1 MQEAY
6 AYGGWVIAGLVIYMS
21 ALLAIGWWASKRVA
35 NEADFLVAGRSLG
48 IPLTIGALVATW
60 YGAGTTMGA
69 AGAAYLFGTQ
79 GVVFD
84 PYGAALCLL
93 LIGLIFGRVVRRSKY
108 MTLVDYFRSRY
119 SGPVATM
126 AGFVMVIAEMG
137 WVGALLVGFGS
148 IIEFFTGIPLLWG
161 IVASTLVLVVYTFL
175 GGMYAVTLTDAL
187 QMAVITISMLAILM
201 IVMSIPEVGGWSY
214 IFANDPSHNWLGI
227 NQWDFFPTSEANAD
241 PELGNAGFNY
251 YTGHMGWFYWLAAVM
266 AIGVGSLA
274 AQDVNQR
281 LMSAKSE
288 NASVY
293 SAIASSVI
301 YLVMGLIPV
310 VLGMAAFALFPD
322 LEFDDVQNKLLLIM
336 AAEYLPVVVVI
347 IFVCGLVAA
356 LMSSAAAATLA
367 AASIIGHN
375 GGKFFKPDM
384 TAQDSLRLT
393 RLFVPLV
400 AGSALV
406 LALEFETIY
415 HLMVV
420 SWSLLLVSIFV
431 PYACGFFWKGANA
444 AGAMA
449 AIFGG
454 FIAWMIGYFYYL
466 PVTMEANTDLV
477 PGVEGVYF
485 EWARWDALYISSVWG
500 VAASLLSMII
510 VSKLTRN
517 LIPPRPLLDADDIP
531 LNTSGWFGL
540 SPQPAAPPVAPS
552 PAPD

>member
-1 MQEAY
+1 MQDSY
-6 AYGGWVIAGLVIYMS
+6 AHGSWVIAGLAVYMG
-21 ALLAIGWWASKRVA
+21 ALLWIGWWASKRVS

-93 LIGLIFGRVVRRSKY
+93 LIGLVFGRIVRRSKY
-108 MTLVDYFRSRY
+108 MTLVDYFKSRY
-119 SGPVATM
+119 NAPVATI
-126 AGFVMVIAEMG
+126 AGFIMVIAEMG

-148 IIEFFTGIPLLWG
+148 IIEFFTGIPLGWG
-161 IVASTLVLVVYTFL
+161 IGVSTVVLVIYTYL
-175 GGMYAVTLTDAL
+175 GGMYAITLTDAL
-187 QMAVITISMLAILM
+187 QMAVITISMIAILM
-201 IVMSIPEVGGWSY
+201 VVMSLPEVGGWSY
-214 IFANDPSHNWLGI
+214 IFANDPSHNWIGT

-241 PELGNAGFNY
+241 PELGNAGFVY

-288 NASVY
+288 NTSVY
-293 SAIASSVI
+293 AAILSGFI
-301 YLVMGLIPV
+301 YLGMGMIPV
-310 VLGMAAFALFPD
+310 FLGMAGFVLFPD
-322 LEFDDVQNKLLLIM
+322 LDLDQIQNQMLLIM
-336 AAEYLPVVVVI
+336 AAEFLPLIVVI
-347 IFVCGLVAA
+347 LFVCGLVAA

-375 GGKFFKPDM
+375 GAKFFNKDLD
-384 TAQDSLRLT
+384 AGSSLKYT
-393 RLFVPLV
+393 RIFVPVV
-400 AGSALV
+400 AGSALL

-420 SWSLLLVSIFV
+420 SWSLLLVSVFV
-431 PYACGFFWKGANA
+431 PYAFGFFWKKANT
-444 AGAMA
+444 AGALS
-449 AIFGG
+449 AICGG
-454 FIAWMIGYFYYL
+454 FIAWLIGYFYYL
-466 PVTMEANTDLV
+466 PYTSEANTDVV

-485 EWARWDALYISSVWG
+485 EWARWDALYISSIWG
-500 VAASLLSMII
+500 VAASVGLMII
-510 VSKLTRN
+510 ISLATKNSVPAK
-517 LIPPRPLLDADDIP
+517 PLLDADGKP
-531 LNTSGWFGL
+531 LNTKGWFGL
-540 SPQPAAPPVAPS
+540 SPQRPSEELAPAREEA
-552 PAPD
+552 

>member
-1 MQEAY
+1 MGGRSMQEVY
-6 AYGGWVIAGLVIYMS
+6 AHGGWVIAGLAVYMA
-21 ALLAIGWWASKRVA
+21 ALLAIGWWASKRVT

-48 IPLTIGALVATW
+48 VPLTIGALVATW

-93 LIGLIFGRVVRRSKY
+93 LIGLIFGRIVRRSKY

-119 SGPVATM
+119 NGPVATT

-161 IVASTLVLVVYTFL
+161 IVASTVVLVVYTYL
-175 GGMYAVTLTDAL
+175 GGMYAITLTDAL
-187 QMAVITISMLAILM
+187 QMAVITISMIAILM

-227 NQWDFFPTSEANAD
+227 NQWDFFPTSEARAD
-241 PELGNAGFNY
+241 PDLGNAGFNY
-251 YTGHMGWFYWLAAVM
+251 YTGHMGWFYWLAAIM

-281 LMSAKSE
+281 LMSARSE

-293 SAIASSVI
+293 AAVASSGI
-301 YLVMGLIPV
+301 YLFMGLIPV

-336 AAEYLPVVVVI
+336 AAEYLPVIVVM

-375 GGKFFKPDM
+375 GGKFFKPDIE
-384 TAQDSLRLT
+384 R
-393 RLFVPLV
+393 
-400 AGSALV
+400 
-406 LALEFETIY
+406 
-415 HLMVV
+415 
-420 SWSLLLVSIFV
+420 
-431 PYACGFFWKGANA
+431 
-444 AGAMA
+444 
-449 AIFGG
+449 GG
-454 FIAWMIGYFYYL
+454 L
-466 PVTMEANTDLV
+466 
-477 PGVEGVYF
+477 
-485 EWARWDALYISSVWG
+485 
-500 VAASLLSMII
+500 
-510 VSKLTRN
+510 
-517 LIPPRPLLDADDIP
+517 
-531 LNTSGWFGL
+531 
-540 SPQPAAPPVAPS
+540 
-552 PAPD
+552 PAPDPPVRAPGGGCCPGPGPGIRDHLPPDGGVLVATADFHLRALRLRLLLEGRQRGRGHGGDLRRLHRLDGRLLLLSAFHHGSEHRPGAWRRGRLL